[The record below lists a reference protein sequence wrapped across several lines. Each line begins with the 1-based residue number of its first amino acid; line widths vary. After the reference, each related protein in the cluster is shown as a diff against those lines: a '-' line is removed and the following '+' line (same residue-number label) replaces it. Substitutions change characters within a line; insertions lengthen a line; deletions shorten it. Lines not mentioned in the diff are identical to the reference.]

1 MGNSSAIW
9 DCKAAVEIT
18 KDLNGVGQVVL
29 RNPQGASAQ
38 VSLHGAQVASWR
50 NEHAQVFILSFHFA
64 VIIRKKKKV
73 FRASINV

>member
-1 MGNSSAIW
+1 MCAFSKMGHSSAVW

-38 VSLHGAQVASWR
+38 VRIYFSPILNWFFKAWDTDYRISL
-50 NEHAQVFILSFHFA
+50 NC
-64 VIIRKKKKV
+64 
-73 FRASINV
+73 

>member
-1 MGNSSAIW
+1 MCAFSKMGHSSAVW

-38 VSLHGAQVASWR
+38 VRIYFSP
-50 NEHAQVFILSFHFA
+50 F
-64 VIIRKKKKV
+64 
-73 FRASINV
+73 